1 VTAPV
6 VASPELA
13 LAASDLLSEFE
24 QSQTPLTE
32 NLLYYESKKRPQAIG
47 LAVPPEM
54 QKLLANVGWC
64 RVYLDSLEERLDIEG
79 FRLAGRSPSTNS
91 DGEVTNIGDERLWS
105 WWQYNNLDEWSG
117 LGHLEAM
124 IHGRAYIT
132 IAAPDPDD
140 PLMDQD
146 KPIIRVEPATSMWA
160 DIDPRTQRV
169 TRAVRVVRRADE
181 TIDTDRIT
189 VFYPNVTYGLVRNN
203 GTTTSEW
210 NIEWFR
216 QHNLGIVPVV
226 PLLNRSRLTEF
237 YGRSEITTELRS
249 VTDAAARIMM
259 DMQGAAEMMAMPQ
272 RLLFGVTK
280 EQLLGSGPDAKTS
293 FQAYMGRILMLPD
306 GATSAQFS
314 AAELRNYGDALE
326 LLSKEASKYTGL
338 PPQYLYFNSDN
349 PASAEAIR
357 SSETRLVKKSERK
370 QRIFGGAWEQALR
383 IAILMMDNELPADA
397 HRLETVWRNPATP
410 TFAAMADAVV
420 KLVTATTPSGDS
432 VLPVEQ
438 GRIELGYSVE
448 QRRQMRQWDQDTPRN
463 QLQKVLTPPIFQEP
477 GQ

>member
-1 VTAPV
+1 
-6 VASPELA
+6 
-13 LAASDLLSEFE
+13 
-24 QSQTPLTE
+24 
-32 NLLYYESKKRPQAIG
+32 
-47 LAVPPEM
+47 
-54 QKLLANVGWC
+54 
-64 RVYLDSLEERLDIEG
+64 
-79 FRLAGRSPSTNS
+79 
-91 DGEVTNIGDERLWS
+91 
-105 WWQYNNLDEWSG
+105 
-117 LGHLEAM
+117 
-124 IHGRAYIT
+124 
-132 IAAPDPDD
+132 
-140 PLMDQD
+140 
-146 KPIIRVEPATSMWA
+146 
-160 DIDPRTQRV
+160 
-169 TRAVRVVRRADE
+169 
-181 TIDTDRIT
+181 
-189 VFYPNVTYGLVRNN
+189 
-203 GTTTSEW
+203 
-210 NIEWFR
+210 
-216 QHNLGIVPVV
+216 VV